1 MKPWAARV
9 AAGIAGRPLLLFV
22 ALYAALVLL
31 AAVVQLVLPDTLRR
45 AVGALTDGAGLGIAT
60 PGQFA
65 VAAPAPADLW
75 AIAVVAMASAGAL
88 ALPVA
93 WLYTVTRKKRGYRQ
107 SSVHSLILLAVVV
120 AGVVVLVKF
129 SLALA
134 FSLAGI
140 VAAVRFRH
148 TLEDSKD
155 AIYIFAVTGIGL
167 AAGVELTVAAT
178 LSVVFNLVTVLL
190 FWSDFGRLPADL
202 EGQMAEDRM
211 QRALA
216 VANRTSQFVARLDR
230 EILEQMAPAQL
241 EALADR
247 ALERRGEVESGT
259 TGERSVP
266 ERVVAVLR
274 VTTNGDTKAR
284 ETVEGVLGQLAKSW
298 RFRAAQPVADGQ
310 QVLEYVVR
318 LRKSVQ
324 PQLLLD
330 SVRRPEVGVRG
341 AELA

>member
-1 MKPWAARV
+1 VKPWTTRV
-9 AAGIAGRPLLLFV
+9 AAAIAGRPLLLFA
-22 ALYAALVLL
+22 ALYAALGLL
-31 AAVVQLVLPDTLRR
+31 AVAAGLVLPETLRR
-45 AVGALTDGAGLGIAT
+45 AVGALTRGAGLGIAT
-60 PGQFA
+60 AGQLGQ
-65 VAAPAPADLW
+65 AAPPPAELW

-178 LSVVFNLVTVLL
+178 LSVVFNLATVLL

-202 EGQMAEDRM
+202 EGRMAEERM

-230 EILEQMAPAQL
+230 EILQQMAPAQL

-259 TGERSVP
+259 TGERRAP

-274 VTTNGDTKAR
+274 VTTSGETRAR
-284 ETVEGVLGQLAKSW
+284 ETVESVLGQLAKSW
-298 RFRAAQPVADGQ
+298 RFRAAQTEAEGR
-310 QVLEYVVR
+310 QVLEYVVQ

-324 PQLLLD
+324 PALLLD
-330 SVRRPEVGVRG
+330 AVRRPDAGVHS